1 MKLFEGLTNMAV
13 GPATVVVGDAG
24 LTFWVALAGTVI
36 GPGVLAGGEVDL
48 DLVRE
53 LLRVILPDMI
63 ENSCN
68 CNNLYCKTE

>member
-1 MKLFEGLTNMAV
+1 MVIADDIATGAE
-13 GPATVVVGDAG
+13 TVVVGDAG

-53 LLRVILPDMI
+53 QLHVILPDMI

>member
-1 MKLFEGLTNMAV
+1 MKLFDWLTNMAG

-24 LTFWVALAGTVI
+24 LTFCVALAGTVI
-36 GPGVLAGGEVDL
+36 DPGVLAGGEVDL

>member
-1 MKLFEGLTNMAV
+1 M
-13 GPATVVVGDAG
+13 
-24 LTFWVALAGTVI
+24 
-36 GPGVLAGGEVDL
+36 GPGVLAGGEEDL
-48 DLVRE
+48 DLLRE

>member
-1 MKLFEGLTNMAV
+1 MTSPQVLKLSWL
-13 GPATVVVGDAG
+13 AG
-24 LTFWVALAGTVI
+24 LTFRVALVVGTVVVH
-36 GPGVLAGGEVDL
+36 GVLAGGKEDL
-48 DLVRE
+48 DLLHE